1 MQSLAALTGALVG
14 DPRQYPLER
23 RLFHA
28 VSLLNAV
35 TNFGGLPGLLLFDGV
50 GVLFGLNLGIGLI
63 FLGFY
68 LAARLGGLF
77 RGLYWPFVLT
87 IWVFL
92 FANMLFNAGTKG
104 GAVWYLVPAVIIA
117 TALSGRPLDAAIS
130 AALFGG
136 AAVAVL
142 VIEQHWPALIRTY
155 ATPRD
160 RLADVAGNLLFAI
173 LFSGGLVLLL
183 IRTLNAERHRSEAL
197 LLNVL
202 PREIADELRREGRVV
217 PRHYDSATV
226 LFTDF
231 SGFTRIAESMNP
243 SEVIARLDEVFQEF
257 DRIVESHGL
266 EKIKTIGD
274 AYLAVGGVPCPS
286 ATHATDCARAALEM
300 RACADRIRQRHVSEG
315 REAWGI
321 RIGLHSGPL
330 AAGVVG
336 IGKFAYDVWG
346 DTVNTASRI
355 ESCGVA
361 GEINLS
367 ADAHRLIADRF
378 LCEPRGRVSAKGKG
392 ELDLYLLKD
401 VREQP
406 IELPQLRHL

>member
-1 MQSLAALTGALVG
+1 MQILGDLTVALVG
-14 DPRQYPLER
+14 DPRRFPLER

-35 TNFGGLPGLLLFDGV
+35 TNFGGLPGLLILDGA
-50 GVLFGLNLGIGLI
+50 GILFGLNLGIGLV

-77 RGLYWPFVLT
+77 RGLYWPFILT

-92 FANMLFNAGTKG
+92 FVNMLFNAGTTG

-117 TALSGRPLDAAIS
+117 TALSGRARDAVVA

-136 AAVAVL
+136 AAVAML
-142 VIEQHWPALIRTY
+142 VIEQRWPAWVRAY

-183 IRTLNAERHRSEAL
+183 VRTLNAERHRSEAL

-226 LFTDF
+226 LFSDF

-243 SEVIARLDEVFQEF
+243 SEVIERLDEVFQEF
-257 DRIVESHGL
+257 DRIVEAHGL

-274 AYLAVGGVPCPS
+274 AYLAVGGIPRPS
-286 ATHATDCARAALEM
+286 ASHATDCARAALEM
-300 RACADRIRQRHVSEG
+300 RECAERIRQRHVTAG
-315 REAWGI
+315 RYAWGI
-321 RIGLHSGPL
+321 RIGIHSGPL

-355 ESCGVA
+355 ESCGVV

-367 ADAHRLIADRF
+367 AEAHRLLADRF
-378 LCEPRGRVSAKGKG
+378 VCEHRGQVTAKGKG
-392 ELDLYLLKD
+392 ELEMYLLKG
-401 VREQP
+401 VRSAGE
-406 IELPQLRHL
+406 